1 MERSAITAA
10 HQSVTIRLFLSTVL
24 PLFLLALPA
33 AAPAAAQTCQSRAPA
48 ATVSVKVNQNAP
60 VSREERTYSEL
71 TRLFKKPGAHPAGLY
86 VGAFTVSQQS
96 KYRWTG
102 NGREFCVS
110 IEAVEVTVTLT
121 DPKIYV
127 GSELEDDDCTR
138 ESVWQHEVL
147 HYRIDQD
154 VLERFTPS
162 IQRTVESAVKQTGSQ
177 VAKRE
182 SEVERIGERMAR
194 TVRQHLDRAV
204 GDMQSERDRLHD
216 RHDSRD
222 EYARTGNVCADG
234 KLGNSKPVMCASE
247 PRLCT
252 NLEQP

>member
-10 HQSVTIRLFLSTVL
+10 HQSVSIRLFLSAVL
-24 PLFLLALPA
+24 SLLLLALPVA
-33 AAPAAAQTCQSRAPA
+33 AAAQTCQSRAPA

-60 VSREERTYSEL
+60 LSREERTYSEL
-71 TRLFKKPGAHPAGLY
+71 TRLFKKPGTHPAGLY

-96 KYRWTG
+96 KYRWIG

-127 GSELEDDDCTR
+127 GSELEDDDCAR

-162 IQRTVESAVKQTGSQ
+162 IRRTVEFAVKQAGSQ

-222 EYARTGNVCADG
+222 EYARTSNVCADG
-234 KLGNSKPVMCASE
+234 NLGNSKPVMCASE

>member
-1 MERSAITAA
+1 
-10 HQSVTIRLFLSTVL
+10 
-24 PLFLLALPA
+24 
-33 AAPAAAQTCQSRAPA
+33 
-48 ATVSVKVNQNAP
+48 VS
-60 VSREERTYSEL
+60 
-71 TRLFKKPGAHPAGLY
+71 
-86 VGAFTVSQQS
+86 
-96 KYRWTG
+96 G
-102 NGREFCVS
+102 NGRELCVS
-110 IEAVEVTVTLT
+110 MEAVEVKITLT

-127 GSELEDDDCTR
+127 GSELANDDCAR

-154 VLERFTPS
+154 VLERFTPA
-162 IQRTVESAVKQTGSQ
+162 IQRTVEFAVKQSGSQ

-182 SEVERIGERMAR
+182 SDVERIGERMAR

>member
-1 MERSAITAA
+1 MS
-10 HQSVTIRLFLSTVL
+10 IRLFLSAVL
-24 PLFLLALPA
+24 PLSLLALLTA
-33 AAPAAAQTCQSRAPA
+33 ASAEAQTCQSRAPA
-48 ATVSVKVNQNAP
+48 ATVSVKVDQSAP
-60 VSREERTYSEL
+60 VIHEERTYSEL
-71 TRLFKKPGAHPAGLY
+71 TRLFKKPGTHPAGLY
-86 VGAFTVSQQS
+86 VGAFTVGQQS
-96 KYRWTG
+96 SYRVSG
-102 NGREFCVS
+102 NGRELCVS
-110 IEAVEVTVTLT
+110 MEAVEVKITLT

-127 GSELEDDDCTR
+127 GSELANDDCAR

-154 VLERFTPS
+154 VLERFTPA
-162 IQRTVESAVKQTGSQ
+162 IQRTVEFAVKQSGSQ

-182 SEVERIGERMAR
+182 SDVERIGERMAR

-222 EYARTGNVCADG
+222 EYARTSNVCADG
-234 KLGNSKPVMCASE
+234 NLGNSKPVMCASE

>member
-1 MERSAITAA
+1 MRSVITAA
-10 HQSVTIRLFLSTVL
+10 RPPVSNRSIVSAALGLFILMLSVS
-24 PLFLLALPA
+24 
-33 AAPAAAQTCQSRAPA
+33 APASAETCQMRPPG
-48 ATVSVKVNQNAP
+48 ATVTVKIGQNAP

-71 TRLFKKPGAHPAGLY
+71 TRLFKKPGTHPAGLY

-96 KYRWTG
+96 RYRWTG
-102 NGREFCVS
+102 NGREICVS
-110 IEAVEVTVTLT
+110 IEAVDVTVTLT
-121 DPKIYV
+121 DPRIYI
-127 GSELEDDDCTR
+127 GSELENDDCAR

-154 VLERFTPS
+154 VLERFTPI
-162 IQRTVESAVKQTGSQ
+162 IQRTVEFAVKQAGSQ

-182 SEVERIGERMAR
+182 SDVERIGERLAR
-194 TVRQHLDRAV
+194 TVRQHLDRV
-204 GDMQSERDRLHD
+204 SGDMQSERDRLHD

-222 EYARTGNVCADG
+222 EYSRTGDVCAHG
-234 KLGNSKPVMCASE
+234 SLGNSKPVLCASE